1 MDVRIIIAAGLSCLI
16 AAIGVAQDHHEPR
29 AGWSVVDRERG
40 ITLSRKEQPGC
51 GLPAFRGEGHLQ
63 GGVLQVLAVMLDMK
77 VLHRWAYGVDEARV
91 IKRLDD
97 RTELLYL
104 YSDLPWP
111 VRDRDMIVQKQVEVL
126 KAGSEF
132 RISLK
137 CEPKAQAER
146 DGVIRVQHCRSS
158 FLVTKV
164 DAETTGID
172 YVMSL
177 DPAGLL
183 PKWAGSFVAK
193 NVPFKTLVAL
203 EERAAES
210 HGKYEAVIRR
220 WSAAM

>member
-1 MDVRIIIAAGLSCLI
+1 M
-16 AAIGVAQDHHEPR
+16 
-29 AGWSVVDRERG
+29 VDRERG

-91 IKRLDD
+91 IKRVDE

-111 VRDRDMIVQKQVEVL
+111 VRDRDMIVRKQVEVL

-164 DAETTGID
+164 NAETTDID

>member
-1 MDVRIIIAAGLSCLI
+1 MIARILITATLCCLLAGV
-16 AAIGVAQDHHEPR
+16 GVAQEGH
-29 AGWSVVDRERG
+29 AGWTVVERERG
-40 ITLSRKEQPGC
+40 ITLSRREQPGC
-51 GLPAFRGEGHLQ
+51 GLPSFRGEGNLRA
-63 GGVLQVLAVMLDMK
+63 GVLQVLAVMLDMS

-91 IKRLDD
+91 IKRVDE

-111 VRDRDMIVQKQVEVL
+111 VRDRDMVVRKQVEVI
-126 KAGSEF
+126 KPGAEF
-132 RISLK
+132 RITLK

-158 FLVTKV
+158 FLVRKV
-164 DAETTGID
+164 DAETTELD

-177 DPAGLL
+177 DPAGML

-193 NVPFKTLVAL
+193 NVPFNTLVAL
-203 EERAAES
+203 EKRAATS
-210 HGKYEAVIRR
+210 RGKYEAVMKR